1 MPPFVFNLLF
11 IPSFHILGSS
21 YFYVSLS
28 YGGISHCFNFD
39 KFCDTDPLKS
49 FTFKLKKKTESY
61 LCDTRIVDCYAWCLR
76 RVWSERHHRGCIW
89 SFLVITSIFIA
100 IVRFAIR
107 IISVTSPTTPNN
119 QIRIQACCYAT
130 YPRIFNWNFTS
141 VFFSFFRGGGGE
153 REWGSD
159 QNNSNKWN
167 LLQGKKRFHL
177 LTTVKTKLL
186 KYCIGREVRH

>member
-21 YFYVSLS
+21 YFYVTLS
-28 YGGISHCFNFD
+28 YGSISHCFNFD

-89 SFLVITSIFIA
+89 SFLVITFILIA

-141 VFFSFFRGGGGE
+141 VFFSFLGGE
-153 REWGSD
+153 GSGNGVVTKRIRTSGIYYREKSA
-159 QNNSNKWN
+159 
-167 LLQGKKRFHL
+167 FI
-177 LTTVKTKLL
+177 
-186 KYCIGREVRH
+186 Y

>member
-1 MPPFVFNLLF
+1 MMTITTSLLETELENLRVPPFVFALLF
-11 IPSFHILGSS
+11 IPSFHILSS
-21 YFYVSLS
+21 YSYASLS
-28 YGGISHCFNFD
+28 YGGISHCLNFD
-39 KFCDTDPLKS
+39 KFCDTAPLKS
-49 FTFKLKKKTESY
+49 FTFKLKKPESY

-107 IISVTSPTTPNN
+107 IISITSPTTPNN

-141 VFFSFFRGGGGE
+141 VFFSFFWGGGGGGGGG
-153 REWGSD
+153 GSG
-159 QNNSNKWN
+159 S
-167 LLQGKKRFHL
+167 G
-177 LTTVKTKLL
+177 
-186 KYCIGREVRH
+186 